1 MGNSPLRY
9 ELPTYP
15 QLLLRPC
22 PKPDISTLL
31 KRGHFYLG
39 LTVLAQ
45 SKIKH
50 RVHMKKNLT
59 VFFTLAGAITL
70 AIIAFII
77 WGLPYFLNTSLPVP
91 TNNGFGSET
100 VPAQI
105 LQIIDQGTI
114 NLGGTMQPYQDLNVM
129 ILSGQNKGLVANVS
143 YGKDRILPEGLLFHP
158 GDQIMV
164 EGSSSPNSDNVVVNY
179 ADAVR
184 TRPILILLAV
194 FILALIIV
202 ARWKG
207 VRSLLALAFSFVIVI
222 AYIIPHIIHGEDP
235 VRVSIIGSLI
245 ILVVTLYLTY
255 GWNVKTHSAVIGIVL
270 VLLLTGLLAWAFVKI
285 ALLTGGGSEEA
296 LYLVQVPG
304 IKIDLHGLLLGGII
318 IGALGVLDDL
328 IITQASAVFEL
339 HEANADLGFR
349 QLYQRAY
356 RIGQDHVASTVNTLV
371 MAYTGVALPL
381 LLLFAVERGNYTE
394 LISVASVAE
403 EIVRTLVGSLG
414 LVAAVPLS
422 TLIASLLA
430 LYSKRLGV
438 IRPYLGPETGG
449 DVHLH

>member
-1 MGNSPLRY
+1 
-9 ELPTYP
+9 
-15 QLLLRPC
+15 
-22 PKPDISTLL
+22 
-31 KRGHFYLG
+31 
-39 LTVLAQ
+39 
-45 SKIKH
+45 
-50 RVHMKKNLT
+50 MKKNLA
-59 VFFTLAGAITL
+59 VFFTLAGGIIL

-77 WGLPYFLNTSLPVP
+77 WGLPYFLDTSLPAP

-100 VPAQI
+100 APAQI

-114 NLGGTMQPYQDLNVM
+114 NLGGITQPYQDLNVI
-129 ILSGQNKGLVANVS
+129 ILSGQNKGLVADVT
-143 YGKDRILPEGLLFHP
+143 YGKYQILPEGLLFHP

-164 EGSSSPNSDNVVVNY
+164 EVSSGPNHNTVVNY

-184 TRPILILLAV
+184 TRPIIILLAI

-207 VRSLLALAFSFVIVI
+207 LRSLLALAFSFLVVI

-235 VRVSIIGSLI
+235 VKVSIIGSMI

-255 GWNVKTHSAVIGIVL
+255 GWNLKTHAAVTGILL
-270 VLLLTGLLAWAFVKI
+270 VLIITGVLAWAFVKI

-296 LYLVQVPG
+296 LYLIQVPG
-304 IKIDLHGLLLGGII
+304 IKINLHGLLLGGII

-403 EIVRTLVGSLG
+403 EIVRTLVGSVG
-414 LVAAVPLS
+414 LVAAVPIS
-422 TLIASLLA
+422 TFIAALIA
-430 LYSKRLGV
+430 LYSDRLGA

-449 DVHLH
+449 DFHSH

>member
-1 MGNSPLRY
+1 
-9 ELPTYP
+9 
-15 QLLLRPC
+15 
-22 PKPDISTLL
+22 
-31 KRGHFYLG
+31 
-39 LTVLAQ
+39 
-45 SKIKH
+45 
-50 RVHMKKNLT
+50 MKKNLT

-164 EGSSSPNSDNVVVNY
+164 EVSSSPNSDNVVVNY

>member
-1 MGNSPLRY
+1 
-9 ELPTYP
+9 
-15 QLLLRPC
+15 
-22 PKPDISTLL
+22 
-31 KRGHFYLG
+31 
-39 LTVLAQ
+39 
-45 SKIKH
+45 
-50 RVHMKKNLT
+50 MKKNLA
-59 VFFTLAGAITL
+59 VFFTLAGVIIL
-70 AIIAFII
+70 AIIAIII
-77 WGLPYFLNTSLPVP
+77 WGLPYFLDTSLPAP

-105 LQIIDQGTI
+105 LQVVDQGTI
-114 NLGGTMQPYQDLNVM
+114 NLGGIVQPYQDLSVM
-129 ILSGQNKGLVANVS
+129 ILSGQNKGLLANVT
-143 YGKDRILPEGLLFHP
+143 YGKDQILPEGLLFHP

-164 EGSSSPNSDNVVVNY
+164 VVSTSPNSDKVVVDY

-194 FILALIIV
+194 FIVAIIIV

-207 VRSLLALAFSFVIVI
+207 LRSLLALAFSFVVVI

-235 VRVSIIGSLI
+235 VKVSIIGSMI

-255 GWNVKTHSAVIGIVL
+255 GWNVKTHAAVIGILL

-339 HEANADLGFR
+339 HGANAGLGFR
-349 QLYQRAY
+349 QLYSSAY

-422 TLIASLLA
+422 TLIAALFA
-430 LYSKRLGV
+430 LYNYRLGV

-449 DVHLH
+449 ETHSHG

>member
-1 MGNSPLRY
+1 
-9 ELPTYP
+9 
-15 QLLLRPC
+15 
-22 PKPDISTLL
+22 
-31 KRGHFYLG
+31 
-39 LTVLAQ
+39 
-45 SKIKH
+45 
-50 RVHMKKNLT
+50 MKNNLT
-59 VFFTLAGAITL
+59 VFFALAGGIAL

-77 WGLPYFLNTSLPVP
+77 WGLPYFLNTALPVP

-105 LQIIDQGTI
+105 LQVVDQGTI
-114 NLGGTMQPYQDLNVM
+114 NLGGIVQPYQDLSVM
-129 ILSGQNKGLVANVS
+129 ILSGQNKGLLANVS
-143 YGKDRILPEGLLFHP
+143 YGKDRILPEGLLFHQ
-158 GDQIMV
+158 GDEIMV
-164 EGSSSPNSDNVVVNY
+164 EVSSSPNSDNVVVNY

-202 ARWKG
+202 ARLKG
-207 VRSLLALAFSFVIVI
+207 LRSLLALAFSFVIVI

-235 VRVSIIGSLI
+235 VTVCIIGSMI

-255 GWNVKTHSAVIGIVL
+255 GWNLKTHAAVLGILIVL
-270 VLLLTGLLAWAFVKI
+270 IITGFLAWAFVKI

-304 IKIDLHGLLLGGII
+304 IKIDLRGLLLGGII

-339 HEANADLGFR
+339 HEANAGLGFR

-381 LLLFAVERGNYTE
+381 LLLFTVERGNYTE

-414 LVAAVPLS
+414 LVAAVPIS
-422 TLIASLLA
+422 TLIAA
-430 LYSKRLGV
+430 LIASYGDRLGA
-438 IRPYLGPETGG
+438 IRPYLGPETSGEG
-449 DVHLH
+449 HSHGK

>member
-1 MGNSPLRY
+1 
-9 ELPTYP
+9 
-15 QLLLRPC
+15 
-22 PKPDISTLL
+22 
-31 KRGHFYLG
+31 
-39 LTVLAQ
+39 
-45 SKIKH
+45 
-50 RVHMKKNLT
+50 MKKNLT
-59 VFFTLAGAITL
+59 VFFALAGAIIL
-70 AIIAFII
+70 AIIAFMI
-77 WGLPYFLNTSLPVP
+77 WGLPYFLDTSLPAP

-105 LQIIDQGTI
+105 LQVMDQGTV
-114 NLGGTMQPYQDLNVM
+114 NLGGIVQPYQDLSVM
-129 ILSGQNKGLVANVS
+129 ILSGQNKGLVANVT
-143 YGKDRILPEGLLFHP
+143 YGKDQILPEGLLFHA

-164 EGSSSPNSDNVVVNY
+164 EVSSGPNNTVVNY

-184 TRPILILLAV
+184 TRPILILLGV
-194 FILALIIV
+194 FIVALIIV
-202 ARWKG
+202 AHWKG
-207 VRSLLALAFSFVIVI
+207 VRSLLALVFSFVVVI

-235 VRVSIIGSLI
+235 VRVSIIGSMI

-255 GWNVKTHSAVIGIVL
+255 GWNVKTHAAVIGILL

-339 HEANADLGFR
+339 HQANTGLGFR
-349 QLYQRAY
+349 QLYQSAY

-414 LVAAVPLS
+414 LVAAVPIS
-422 TLIASLLA
+422 TLIAALFA
-430 LYSKRLGV
+430 LYSERLGA
-438 IRPYLGPETGG
+438 IRPYLGPET
-449 DVHLH
+449 DAETHSH

>member
-1 MGNSPLRY
+1 
-9 ELPTYP
+9 
-15 QLLLRPC
+15 
-22 PKPDISTLL
+22 
-31 KRGHFYLG
+31 
-39 LTVLAQ
+39 
-45 SKIKH
+45 
-50 RVHMKKNLT
+50 MKKNLT
-59 VFFTLAGAITL
+59 VFFTLAGGITL
-70 AIIAFII
+70 AIIAFVF
-77 WGLPYFLNTSLPVP
+77 WDLPYFLDTSLPAP

-105 LQIIDQGTI
+105 LQVVDQGTI
-114 NLGGTMQPYQDLNVM
+114 NLGGTIQPYQDLSVM
-129 ILSGQNKGLVANVS
+129 ILSGKNKGLVANVS
-143 YGKDRILPEGLLFHP
+143 YGKDQILPEGLLFHP

-164 EGSSSPNSDNVVVNY
+164 EVSSGPDNNTVVDY

-184 TRPILILLAV
+184 TRPILILLSV
-194 FILALIIV
+194 FILALVIV

-207 VRSLLALAFSFVIVI
+207 VRSLLALAFSFVVVI

-235 VRVSIIGSLI
+235 VQVSIIGSMI

-255 GWNVKTHSAVIGIVL
+255 GWNIKTHSAVIAILL
-270 VLLLTGLLAWAFVKI
+270 VLILTGVLAWVFVKI

-339 HEANADLGFR
+339 HQANAQLGFR
-349 QLYQRAY
+349 QLYQSAY

-414 LVAAVPLS
+414 LVAAVPVS
-422 TLIASLLA
+422 TFIAALFA
-430 LYSKRLGV
+430 LYNGRLGI

-449 DVHLH
+449 NVHSH